1 VYVGLCQLG
10 FGASTVWKRRDVTK
24 LTSLTE
30 QFINKGFVN
39 TEYLGDFALVVN
51 TLFNSVNDSLPKI

>member
-1 VYVGLCQLG
+1 VGLRQLW
-10 FGASTVWKRRDVTK
+10 FGTPAVWKRRDVAT

-39 TEYLGDFALVVN
+39 TEYLGYFALAVN
-51 TLFNSVNDSLPKI
+51 TSFNSVNDSLPKV